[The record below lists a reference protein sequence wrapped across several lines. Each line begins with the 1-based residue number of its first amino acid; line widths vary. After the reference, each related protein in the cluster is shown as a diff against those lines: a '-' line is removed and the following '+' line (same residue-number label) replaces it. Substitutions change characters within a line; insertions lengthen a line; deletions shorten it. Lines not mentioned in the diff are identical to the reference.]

1 MANSAG
7 HVSTKI
13 GEDNVFRVNAGG
25 ACIER
30 GARGDC
36 DNNAARRRN
45 ASGEIAC
52 TTIDEQTNV
61 VGKRNAIIHR
71 DRRAVAKRVCVWQ
84 RRERTTNKTRVGNG
98 GAWCN
103 GKTLG

>member
-1 MANSAG
+1 MTNSAG
-7 HVSTKI
+7 HASSKI
-13 GEDNVFRVNAGG
+13 GEDNVFRINAGG
-25 ACIER
+25 AGSKR
-30 GARGDC
+30 GARGYC
-36 DNNAARRRN
+36 YNNVACRRN

-52 TTIDEQTNV
+52 STIDEQTNV
-61 VGKRNAIIHR
+61 VGEGDAIIHR